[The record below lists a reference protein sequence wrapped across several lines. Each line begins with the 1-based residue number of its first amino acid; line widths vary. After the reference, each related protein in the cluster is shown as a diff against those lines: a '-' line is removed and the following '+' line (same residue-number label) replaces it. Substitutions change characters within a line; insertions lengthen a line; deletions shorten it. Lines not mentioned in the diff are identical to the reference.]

1 MCIRDRSRE
10 LTYRNRYPDFTIG
23 AGPIQYQSAIKEW
36 EVMLELNLPL
46 QQASRRAQERES
58 ESMLSAARS
67 RKEAASNQIL
77 AELSEN
83 ISGIEAARRSEMLA
97 TSSLLPQAE
106 LTFRAALS
114 GYENGKVDFA
124 TLLEAQKQIRQAKL
138 SQIKAQ
144 VEAQMRLS
152 EIEKLLGED
161 L

>member
-1 MCIRDRSRE
+1 
-10 LTYRNRYPDFTIG
+10 
-23 AGPIQYQSAIKEW
+23 
-36 EVMLELNLPL
+36 
-46 QQASRRAQERES
+46 
-58 ESMLSAARS
+58 MLSAARS

-83 ISGIEAARRSEMLA
+83 LSGIEAARRSEVLA

-106 LTFRAALS
+106 LSFRSALS